1 MQEQRRAERIVRLA
15 KMPFTAQPV
24 PLALF
29 LLNVIGAIAYLA
41 RASSAWAIPQEREA
55 GIHSI
60 TGEPFVWFLAI
71 FPIVVFFF
79 VLNTVWGAVTVRRQW
94 QAVTFWLLAALV
106 WLGAVAID
114 FAHH

>member
-1 MQEQRRAERIVRLA
+1 MFLQYLCPAGSW
-15 KMPFTAQPV
+15 KMSFTAQPV
-24 PLALF
+24 PLAVF

-41 RASSAWAIPQEREA
+41 RASSAWAIPQEPEA

-79 VLNTVWGAVTVRRQW
+79 VLNLVWEAVIVRRQW
-94 QAVTFWLLAALV
+94 QAVGLWLRAALV

-114 FAHH
+114 FADRR